1 MLFTAAVFAV
11 ISAAVSFY
19 IFLLET
25 LKWTDPETMA
35 VFRVKTSEEAAITQ
49 QLAYNQGFYN
59 LFLAVGAALGVLLLV
74 LGNSVAGVTLMSFST
89 ACMALAAVV
98 LAASDRRMVRAAL
111 VQGGP
116 AALALLFTLLGV

>member
-74 LGNSVAGVTLMSFST
+74 LGSSVAGVTLMSFST
-89 ACMALAAVV
+89 ASMALAAVV

>member
-35 VFRVKTSEEAAITQ
+35 VFRVKSSEEAAITQ

-74 LGNSVAGVTLMSFST
+74 LGSSVAGVTLMSFST
-89 ACMALAAVV
+89 ASMALAAVV

>member
-89 ACMALAAVV
+89 ASMALAAVV
-98 LAASDRRMVRAAL
+98 LATSDRRMVRAAL
-111 VQGGP
+111 IQGGP